1 MDLDGRWTASRI
13 TLESQLIALAL
24 ILLTKIRA
32 WDDIDTSNPVT
43 YVFVAGIATL
53 LVLLLALERY
63 ILDRTRATLDR
74 LARPRVC
81 HRVARRGSTPAAYR
95 RAGHPR
101 PPQPIRSA
109 NSRDQPDRSDQ
120 RDARCC
126 TDIVRRPRSPCAA
139 SRTRAAIALPQSGP
153 DTRPTPPDDGV
164 TMRSP
169 ASTSSSLAVGRTHQE
184 SPRSQLHSVS
194 LQSSRAT
201 RARRLPWTTTRS
213 LSRRPI
219 DARFPL
225 RLRASA
231 RSMPPRSPVVR
242 CGRAGDRHASACI

>member
-53 LVLLLALERY
+53 LVFLLALERY

-95 RAGHPR
+95 RAGHPTAAAANQEREQPR
-101 PPQPIRSA
+101 PAGPVGPARRAMLYRHRPQTAIA
-109 NSRDQPDRSDQ
+109 
-120 RDARCC
+120 
-126 TDIVRRPRSPCAA
+126 VRGEPHASSNRAATIAGPTRGRARPR
-139 SRTRAAIALPQSGP
+139 
-153 DTRPTPPDDGV
+153 PT
-164 TMRSP
+164 T
-169 ASTSSSLAVGRTHQE
+169 A
-184 SPRSQLHSVS
+184 
-194 LQSSRAT
+194 
-201 RARRLPWTTTRS
+201 
-213 LSRRPI
+213 
-219 DARFPL
+219 
-225 RLRASA
+225 
-231 RSMPPRSPVVR
+231 
-242 CGRAGDRHASACI
+242 